1 MEIQFLKKMPS
12 TNDGIRLSYSID
24 GKNIYLEVSGTAMS
38 VYEIYNLPDD
48 ELGMIFIP
56 VITDIYSQLKD
67 QGAKIESIDIDSD
80 GAKVEGKIIYVK
92 EAIEEV
98 LKRGTRKVVNGEYW
112 EVVKVDTYD
121 EKPYKVYNTHQGVYA
136 ISGACNKDFIDSFK
150 DKQSAINFLWSQR

>member
-1 MEIQFLKKMPS
+1 MEIQFLKKMPP

-38 VYEIYNLPDD
+38 VYEIYNLPDN

-67 QGAKIESIDIDSD
+67 QGAEIESIDIDSD

-112 EVVKVDTYD
+112 EILKNETGDG
-121 EKPYKVYNTHQGVYA
+121 KPYKVYNTHQA
-136 ISGACNKDFIDSFK
+136 IYEKNGSHNPDCINSFTYLRE
-150 DKQSAINFLWSQR
+150 AINFLWK